1 MTFVPLRHTLHSIVT
16 SQDVDNTQTSRSRL
30 LSAGKMLFSRNGYEQ
45 TSTAAIA
52 RESGSSESQL
62 IRYFGGKSGL
72 LEAIFN
78 EGWMGLN
85 DSIRIHMEQAEHGR
99 DAILRILSLMIE
111 AFAQDHDIAFLFC
124 FEGRRLRGNSHE
136 VLLSK
141 GYMQFIGVVHELIEK
156 GQADGSFRN
165 DVDAKVLCSAMLGTA
180 EGMVRDWVMCERA
193 REQHPFTN
201 EAIKTAFAAMV
212 NGLAP

>member
-1 MTFVPLRHTLHSIVT
+1 VT
-16 SQDVDNTQTSRSRL
+16 THDTDSTQTSRSRL
-30 LSAGKMLFSRNGYEQ
+30 LNAGKLLFSRNGYEQ

-78 EGWMGLN
+78 DGWSGLN
-85 DSIRIHMEQAEHGR
+85 DSVRVHMEQAEHGR
-99 DAILRILSLMIE
+99 DAILRVLSLMIE
-111 AFAQDHDIAFLFC
+111 GFANDHDIAFLFL
-124 FEGRRLRGNSHE
+124 FEGRRLRGNSRE

-141 GYMQFIGVVHELIEK
+141 GFVHFNSVVHALIEK

-180 EGMVRDWVMCERA
+180 EGMVRDWVMSERA
-193 REQHPFTN
+193 KEQHPFTN

>member
-1 MTFVPLRHTLHSIVT
+1 VT
-16 SQDVDNTQTSRSRL
+16 THDADSTQTSRSRL
-30 LSAGKMLFSRNGYEQ
+30 LNAGKTLFSRNGYEQ

-78 EGWMGLN
+78 EAWMSLN
-85 DSIRIHMEQAEHGR
+85 DDVRLHIEQAEHGR

-111 AFAQDHDIAFLFC
+111 AFARDHDIAFLFL
-124 FEGRRLRGNSHE
+124 FEGRRLRNNSRE

-141 GYMQFIGVVHELIEK
+141 GFVQFTSVVHQLIEK
-156 GQADGSFRN
+156 GQADGSFRK
-165 DVDAKVLCSAMLGTA
+165 DVDAKVLCSAMLGCA
-180 EGMVRDWVMCERA
+180 EGMVRDWVMSERA
-193 REQHPFTN
+193 KEQHPYTDD
-201 EAIKTAFAAMV
+201 ALKTAFAAMV
-212 NGLAP
+212 NGLG

>member
-1 MTFVPLRHTLHSIVT
+1 MTTPEADS
-16 SQDVDNTQTSRSRL
+16 TQTSRSRL
-30 LSAGKMLFSRNGYEQ
+30 LNAGKLLFSRNGYEQ

-78 EGWMGLN
+78 DGWSGLN
-85 DSIRIHMEQAEHGR
+85 DSVRLHMEQAEHGR

-111 AFAQDHDIAFLFC
+111 GFANDHDIAFLFL
-124 FEGRRLRGNSHE
+124 FEGRRLRGNSRE

-141 GYMQFIGVVHELIEK
+141 GFMHFISVVHALIEK

-180 EGMVRDWVMCERA
+180 EGMVRDWVMSERA
-193 REQHPFTN
+193 KEEHPFTN